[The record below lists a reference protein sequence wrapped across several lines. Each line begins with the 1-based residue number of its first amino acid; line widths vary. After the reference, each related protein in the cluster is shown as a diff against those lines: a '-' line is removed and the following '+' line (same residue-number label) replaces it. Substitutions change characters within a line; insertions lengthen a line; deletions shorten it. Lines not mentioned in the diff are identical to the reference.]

1 MIAAWFRSRE
11 FLKEDDPRR
20 AELVRLAKTGR
31 RLTKSTP
38 ARPTRWQPQ
47 YVQDP
52 DDGNNGFTNDGA
64 WELVAFQARER
75 PSSRDHGTREA
86 EGRDGLLAA
95 PDNLHRL
102 KRLEAGSTASLPPSE
117 TDAGRFRAI
126 DVSEEQQMGFRL
138 VA

>member
-47 YVQDP
+47 YVENP

-64 WELVAFQARER
+64 WELIASKLASGHRVEIMALEKPKGATGYVLKIQLGSSMR
-75 PSSRDHGTREA
+75 PRLYVKLE
-86 EGRDGLLAA
+86 
-95 PDNLHRL
+95 LHRGWIL
-102 KRLEAGSTASLPPSE
+102 GRSFHDSE
-117 TDAGRFRAI
+117 R
-126 DVSEEQQMGFRL
+126 
-138 VA
+138 